1 MANNLLTDS
10 LTATCDLWRVDI
22 HLQCLH
28 YLVEVSSL
36 FCLFT
41 LGVSTLHHHSLV
53 GPGESSADGQ
63 HDPLH
68 AALYGD
74 VWLASSHLL

>member
-1 MANNLLTDS
+1 MPS
-10 LTATCDLWRVDI
+10 L
-22 HLQCLH
+22 
-28 YLVEVSSL
+28 LVEVTI
-36 FCLFT
+36 CLFT
-41 LGVSTLHHHSLV
+41 LGMSILHLHLQTLKHSLV
-53 GPGESSADGQ
+53 GPGEPSADGQ